1 VFEPAL
7 NDKEFFGSE
16 VIQDFNEFKAKSD
29 LVLSNRMYK
38 ELEDIKSKVYT
49 RDLFQKD

>member
-16 VIQDFNEFKAKSD
+16 VIQDFKVFLSKTD

-38 ELEDIKSKVYT
+38 ELEHIKSNVYT
-49 RDLFQKD
+49 RDLFHKD